1 MLTALCMIAILVFAI
16 NGQVFPSLLATLGG
30 TSLEQGAL
38 LASLFLLFPVTAA
51 TAGHVADRIGKRWI
65 LFIGA
70 LAMAIPFALAAVFDA
85 LWVRTLVVLLFG
97 VGGGMIEGQSSALL
111 SDLHPGKERRMIGLS
126 QMFFSIGAAGSPFLI
141 VLTFQVLPGAS
152 PRAFLWTAAAVSG
165 LLAAALLLPRGAEI
179 RRTATNPVSLSRL
192 VRHRGWRR
200 LAVILF
206 LYVAAEIGTVSWLA
220 KYGAGTLGLAPS
232 VAPIGISLF
241 WAGLAVSRGLVG
253 VLHLSIS
260 DRGLIGLALC
270 ITLASR
276 IAAFTVPWPIG
287 ALALFL
293 VLGFGMGVIW
303 PTIVAVAGRAFRE
316 SSGAA
321 VGTMLA
327 AGALG
332 IPVIQPVM
340 GALTE
345 LWSLRAALLSLG
357 ILTIANLALSRK
369 IDH

>member
-1 MLTALCMIAILVFAI
+1 MIAILVFAV
-16 NGQVFPSLLATLGG
+16 NGQVFPSLLAMLGG
-30 TSLEQGAL
+30 TSLQQGTL

-51 TAGHVADRIGKRWI
+51 TAGHIADRIGKRLI
-65 LFIGA
+65 LFVGA
-70 LAMAIPFALAAVFDA
+70 LAMAVPFALAAVFEV

-97 VGGGMIEGQSSALL
+97 IGGGMIEGQASALL
-111 SDLHPGKERRMIGLS
+111 SDLHPGRERRMIGLS

-141 VLTFQVLPGAS
+141 VLTFQVLPTAT
-152 PRAFLWTAAAVSG
+152 PRAFLWTAAAASG
-165 LLAAALLLPRGAEI
+165 LLAVALLLPRGAEL
-179 RRTATNPVSLSRL
+179 RRTAADPVSLPRL
-192 VRHRGWRR
+192 LRHKGWRR
-200 LAVILF
+200 LAIMLF

-220 KYGAGTLGLAPS
+220 KYGAETLGMDPS

-253 VLHLSIS
+253 VLHLPLS
-260 DRGLIGLALC
+260 DRSLIGLALGV
-270 ITLASR
+270 TLASR
-276 IAAFTVPWPIG
+276 IAAFTMPWPIG
-287 ALALFL
+287 ALTTFF

-303 PTIVAVAGRAFRE
+303 PTIVAVAGRMFRG

-345 LWSLRAALLSLG
+345 LWGLQAALLSLG
-357 ILTIANLALSRK
+357 LLTLTNLALSRR
-369 IDH
+369 IQH

>member
-1 MLTALCMIAILVFAI
+1 MFAILVFAV
-16 NGQVFPSLLATLGG
+16 NGQIFPSLLSMLGG
-30 TSLEQGAL
+30 TSIQQGTL

-51 TAGHVADRIGKRWI
+51 TAGHLADRIGKRLI
-65 LFIGA
+65 LFVGA
-70 LAMAIPFALAAVFDA
+70 LAMAVPFALAAVFET
-85 LWVRTLVVLLFG
+85 LWIRTLVVLLFG
-97 VGGGMIEGQSSALL
+97 IGGGMIEGQASALL
-111 SDLHPGKERRMIGLS
+111 ADLHPGRERRMIGLS

-141 VLTFQVLPGAS
+141 VLVFQLFPAAT
-152 PRAFLWTAAAVSG
+152 PRAFLGSAAAISSV
-165 LLAAALLLPRGAEI
+165 LAVALLLPRDAEL
-179 RRTATNPVSLSRL
+179 RRTATDPVSLPRL
-192 VRHRGWRR
+192 LSHRGWRR
-200 LAVILF
+200 LAIMLF

-220 KYGAGTLGLAPS
+220 KYGAETLGMDPS

-253 VLHLSIS
+253 ALTLSIS
-260 DRGLIGLALC
+260 DRTLIGVAL
-270 ITLASR
+270 IVTLVSR
-276 IAAFTVPWPIG
+276 IAAFTVPWPIA

-293 VLGFGMGVIW
+293 LVGFGMGVVW
-303 PTIVAVAGRAFRE
+303 PTIVAVAGRTFRA

-340 GALTE
+340 GALTQ
-345 LWSLRAALLSLG
+345 LWGLQAALLSLG
-357 ILTIANLALSRK
+357 LLTITNLFLCRR